1 LPIFDFRISIFVF
14 SFPEHSVTKRVK
26 DYWPGNFERELKQ
39 TLAWLYSRQNAPWA
53 NWQGNA
59 RGTNTTPS
67 LCQCGILSVS
77 DLAGLAQTAVENIVF
92 DVPPGMTED
101 LTTGPD
107 GFPINYSPTLLP
119 RGYIFL
125 NTFQHTYT
133 LTVTGRCFSLLQAA
147 SAYRVDFFVW
157 TDEWYYKGS
166 TALVDAGGG
175 VATWS
180 RQINFS
186 GHPGALLAVLYPT
199 SVSEPP
205 GGWYGTSL
213 PAGWKCHTNM
223 GVGKKLTDYKARVYD
238 LTDVEHLKEDDIPII
253 VQDRCHARAGSAK
266 AYGSGTATIHIAWND
281 PEVGWRRV
289 FNSLQ
294 QLAVID
300 DLPRSLEVPPSDPE
314 WTPDTTSVKPFRV
327 QNRNWIYDAALA
339 IIAYAYAGNFL
350 GALRILNRLEKHLD
364 EQKYLAATTLENC
377 EDGSIARWTKA
388 GDPGAYLE
396 TFNDPLRIPYG
407 GGKQMHFHAAA
418 AGDNFTYIGPAV
430 YGNGLPDSTDFVIQ
444 WQFRA
449 AAAMT
454 WQFEVSLTTEHNNV
468 TRLKVTSG
476 PAGDP
481 TYDSGTKTIT
491 CPLGASENDYVFW
504 KFDLKALCQQLASD
518 TWTSTTGFKV
528 LLNQAGELYLDNLSL
543 GTYQPEGSLSFSYDV
558 FYGLP
563 DQFYVRTGA
572 MAWLCYAYAL
582 YMELTADYTPA
593 PTLKRMLDFILSL
606 ESSDPDL
613 RQGLFYGGFGEY
625 ADPGYHYVPG
635 PCAWCSTEHNIDLY
649 FAFKRVAKIL
659 PVAAN
664 ELLKRGLINGSQA
677 TALTALAATLNSKA
691 ENIKTKILA
700 NLYIAAGADPGHFA
714 QGVDAEGELDT
725 AIALDAAGSWTAI
738 FCHEVGDDTKATE
751 CLKFIYQKL
760 FLTNQQILK
769 SSEPNSWNMAYEQ
782 LTLFDGFRPYG
793 SGYDNPPASV
803 WQEGTWGVINALLRC
818 QDVAGVQSYFGSV
831 EGSLDAFLTKLVRG
845 QRPILSTTGDG
856 SLLNYSLASRSLPYE
871 FSVWAG
877 ISSTAW
883 FWLTAW
889 NPTLLL
895 ATETTWELRPYL
907 KVPRGV
913 EQNIRQLEGQGSIGA
928 LELEA
933 VDGAGYLTGLA
944 SGGKLEG
951 KKVTLKVGYP
961 GLASADFVT
970 LATQEIEAVKTTADL
985 TGFVLTCRDLKR
997 TTKSKVFQKGDDGFP
1012 ISGDHPRT
1020 FSTNPMDIC
1029 LIVLQNE
1036 LGIGQVPGAPPS
1048 AWNIYDPSQW
1058 SGGSNPTLINP
1069 NSYLDID
1076 GFLSYRNGIFAG
1088 YVFDFTFEE
1097 PVEAKQFL
1105 EFEIFKVLGG
1115 YLVVL
1120 ADGRLSPRFF
1130 VPPHSLLDLF
1140 SFSDRN
1146 MTALPGVERESI
1158 INQVTYRM
1166 DYDGSEFRTELLF
1179 VYAPS
1184 MQQFGLAG
1192 AHTVESKGV
1201 RLARGGASLAGITA
1215 GRIFRRYGG
1224 IDPISGQA
1232 MGGAV
1237 VLNLTTHYM
1246 TLTVEVGD
1254 FVYVSHPRLPNFL
1267 TGERGVYNRVFEV
1280 IERQP
1285 NFTEGTMTYKLLD
1298 TSWMAAKKV
1307 SRTAPDGTPPWPEAT
1322 PAQRERYMFV
1332 CAHATK
1338 QYSDGTAGKTI
1349 F

>member
-1 LPIFDFRISIFVF
+1 
-14 SFPEHSVTKRVK
+14 VTKRVK
-26 DYWPGNFERELKQ
+26 DFWPGDFERDLKR
-39 TLAWLYSRQNAPWA
+39 TLGWLYSRQNAPWD

-67 LCQCGILSVS
+67 LCQCGILSTA
-77 DLAGLAQTAVENIVF
+77 DLSTFAQAAMENIVF

-107 GFPINYSPTLLP
+107 GFPLNYSPTLLP

-133 LTVTGRCFSLLQAA
+133 LTVTGRCFSLLQVA
-147 SAYRVDFFVW
+147 SNYRVDFFVW
-157 TDEWYYKGS
+157 TDQWYYKGS
-166 TALVDAGGG
+166 TSLVDASGGM
-175 VATWS
+175 ATWS
-180 RQINFS
+180 RQINFYS
-186 GHPGALLAVLYPT
+186 YPGALLAVLYPT
-199 SVSEPP
+199 SIAQPP
-205 GGWYGTSL
+205 SDWEGETL
-213 PAGWKCHTNM
+213 PAGWKAHSNM
-223 GVGKKLTDYKARVYD
+223 GVGKKLVNYKARVYD
-238 LTDVEHLKEDDIPII
+238 RTNVEYLKEDDIPII

-266 AYGSGTATIHIAWND
+266 ASGSGTPTMHIVWND
-281 PEVGWRRV
+281 PVVGWRRV
-289 FNSLQ
+289 FTSLQ

-314 WTPDTTSVKPFRV
+314 FAPDVTSVKPFRV
-327 QNRNWIYDAALA
+327 QNRSWIYDAALA

-350 GALRILNRLEKHLD
+350 GALRILDRLKKHLD

-396 TFNDPLRIPYG
+396 TFNDPLREPYG
-407 GGKQMHFHAAA
+407 GGKQMNFHAAA

-430 YGNGLPDSTDFVIQ
+430 YGNGLPDSADFIIQ

-449 AAAMT
+449 AASMT

-468 TRLKVTSG
+468 TRLKVTSD

-491 CPLGASENDYVFW
+491 YTIGPSENDYVFW
-504 KFDLKALCQQLASD
+504 KFDLKALCAELASD
-518 TWTSTTGFKV
+518 TWISTTGFKV
-528 LLNQAGELYLDNLSL
+528 VLNQAGGLYFDNLSL
-543 GTYQPEGSLSFSYDV
+543 GTYQPAGSLSFSYDV

-593 PTLKRMLDFILSL
+593 LTLQRMLDFILTL

-625 ADPGYHYVPG
+625 EDPGYHYVPG
-635 PCAWCSTEHNIDLY
+635 LCAWCSTEHNVDLY
-649 FAFKRVAKIL
+649 FAFKRAARIL
-659 PVAAN
+659 P
-664 ELLKRGLINGSQA
+664 
-677 TALTALAATLNSKA
+677 LAATELLTRGTITGAQATSLNTLATTVDSKA
-691 ENIKTKILA
+691 ANVKTKILT
-700 NLYIAAGADPGHFA
+700 NLYIAPGADPGHFA
-714 QGVDAEGELDT
+714 QGVQDDGTLDT
-725 AIALDAAGSWTAI
+725 AVALDAAGTWSAI

-751 CLKFIYQKL
+751 CLKFVYQKL
-760 FLTNQQILK
+760 YLTNKQIVK
-769 SSEPNSWNMAYEQ
+769 SSQPNSWNMAYEQ
-782 LTLFDGFRPYG
+782 LTPFDGFKPYG
-793 SGYDNPPASV
+793 TGYSNPPASV
-803 WQEGTWGVINALLRC
+803 WQEGTWGVISALLRC
-818 QDVAGVQSYFGSV
+818 QDVAGVQSYFASV

-845 QRPILSTTGDG
+845 QKIIFSTTGDG

-877 ISSTAW
+877 IASTAW
-883 FWLTAW
+883 LWLTAQ

-895 ATETTWELRPYL
+895 AAETTWELRPYL
-907 KVPRGV
+907 RVPRGV
-913 EQNIRQLEGQGSIGA
+913 EQSIDQLEGQGSIGA

-933 VDGAGYLTGLA
+933 IDGAGYLTGLA

-951 KKVTLKVGYP
+951 RKVTLKVGYP
-961 GLASADFVT
+961 GLTSAEFVT
-970 LATQEIEAVKTTADL
+970 LATQEIEAVTTLGDL
-985 TGFVLTCRDLKR
+985 TGFVLNCRDLKR
-997 TTKSKVFQKGDDGFP
+997 TTKAKVFQKGDDGFP
-1012 ISGDHPRT
+1012 ISRDHPRT
-1020 FSTNPMDIC
+1020 LSANPMDVC
-1029 LIVLQNE
+1029 LIILQNE

-1048 AWNIYDPSQW
+1048 AWNIYDPAQW
-1058 SGGSNPTLINP
+1058 SGGLNPTLINP
-1069 NSYLDID
+1069 NPYLDVE
-1076 GFLSYRNGIFAG
+1076 GFLSYRNSIFAG
-1088 YVFDFTFEE
+1088 YVFDFRFQE

-1105 EFEIFKVLGG
+1105 EYEMFKVLGG
-1115 YLVVL
+1115 YLIVL

-1130 VPPHSLLDLF
+1130 VPPYSLLDLF

-1146 MTALPGVERESI
+1146 MTALPGVERHAI

-1166 DYDGSEFRTELLF
+1166 DYDGSKFQTELLF
-1179 VYAPS
+1179 LYAPS
-1184 MQQFGLAG
+1184 LQQFGLAG
-1192 AHTVESKGV
+1192 QHTIESKGMK
-1201 RLARGGASLAGITA
+1201 LTRGGASLAGITA
-1215 GRIFRRYGG
+1215 NRIFKRYGG
-1224 IDPISGQA
+1224 LDPVSGQA
-1232 MGGAV
+1232 MGGASI
-1237 VLNLTTHYM
+1237 LHLRTQYL

-1254 FVYVSHPRLPNFL
+1254 FVYVNHPLLPNFL
-1267 TGERGVYNRVFEV
+1267 TGQRGIYNRIFEV

-1285 NFTEGTMTYKLLD
+1285 NFSEGMMTYKLLD
-1298 TSWMAAKKV
+1298 TSWMASKKV
-1307 SRTAPDGTPPWPEAT
+1307 SRVALDGTLAWPQAT

-1349 F
+1349 W